1 MNHYYN
7 KLTMDT
13 YEKFNHIFQKEKNKQ
28 YKEKMRKLERD
39 NKKNKGCKILTD
51 KMKYLQKN
59 PTGERQDLNYVNSI
73 INSIPPPYKYYLGNN
88 YRYYTKCYEFEYFVK
103 ENNANVD
110 NIKIIVNNKYVN
122 YVEPKIDLTNKTIT
136 HYLRDID

>member
-1 MNHYYN
+1 
-7 KLTMDT
+7 MDS

-28 YKEKMRKLERD
+28 YKEKMMKLERD
-39 NKKNKGCKILTD
+39 NRENEGCKILTD

-59 PTGERQDLNYVNSI
+59 PTGKCQELRYVNSI
-73 INSIPPPYKYYLGNN
+73 TNSIWPFYKYYYG
-88 YRYYTKCYEFEYFVK
+88 YYTKCYEFEYFVK
-103 ENNANVD
+103 ENNANDD

-136 HYLRDID
+136 HYLRDIDLSNID